1 LKHYRRWHGVTK
13 HFRSVPPAKSFVR
26 LAASIGLSAMIGAP
40 AQNCA
45 AAVIRIT
52 DDRGGNIGAYW
63 SRYSALRASDDQV
76 VIDGMCSSACTL
88 VLGIVPPNRIC
99 VTKNAMLGFHAAWQ
113 PGFLGVPV
121 ANEPAT
127 RTLMSLYPIPIR
139 QWIAR
144 NGGLGDRMIYLSGR
158 DLTRLYRECQ

>member
-1 LKHYRRWHGVTK
+1 MKHRRRWHSVTK
-13 HFRSVPPAKSFVR
+13 HLRSAPPVASFVK
-26 LAASIGLSAMIGAP
+26 LAASIGLSAIFAAP
-40 AQNCA
+40 VQNCA
-45 AAVIRIT
+45 AAVVKIT
-52 DDRGGNIGAYW
+52 DDHGGNIGAYW
-63 SRYSALRASDDQV
+63 SRYSALRASNDRV
-76 VIDGMCSSACTL
+76 VIDGMCASACTL

-99 VTKNAMLGFHAAWQ
+99 VTKNAILGFHAAWQ

-121 ANEPAT
+121 TNDPAT

-158 DLTRLYRECQ
+158 DLMHLYRECQ